1 MTEWGVV
8 GVLAALAGLAAAIL
22 KPMIKLNT
30 TLTRLVVLVD
40 ELADKL
46 SALEGAQSLMDGRIG
61 RVHDEVK
68 GYETRIT
75 ILEIGG
81 KRDGGV

>member
-1 MTEWGVV
+1 M
-8 GVLAALAGLAAAIL
+8 LAALAGLAAAIL

-46 SALEGAQSLMDGRIG
+46 SALEGAQSLMDGARRG
-61 RVHDEVK
+61 E
-68 GYETRIT
+68 GA
-75 ILEIGG
+75 
-81 KRDGGV
+81 RDKDYDFGDRG